1 MARYNSIQVSG
12 NVGTATTIIAPSQ
25 GLFTEFTGTAPY
37 SVTIPNPTIYTGGVN
52 TYYNSTAGN
61 ITLITPAGVYVGPGV
76 LPSQTSIVMPPT
88 SAISLASNGT
98 NYIVV
103 SFDGGP
109 QTAATNGQATYALGL
124 NGDIIQS
131 AATVNFMNANASTIN
146 AWGAGTNIN
155 IGATT
160 GTTTINNSLYVKGGV
175 VTVNSSQIQVEDK
188 TIEIGFVNPIS
199 YGSGTISVVRGVLS
213 GSTTF
218 TSPSGVKVSSA
229 ATYSSVP
236 QFSSSGQGT
245 GATFNVTTTGSG
257 TNYTGFTT
265 ITLVSGGSGYAIGDT
280 VQLPGSNLGGVTT
293 TNNLTFTIGN
303 VLASPWTS
311 TITGITDTTN
321 LVSGASVS
329 ATNGTGSLGSGGS
342 LYYISS
348 ILGGTSIV
356 ITSVG
361 GVVPTVGT
369 ITNITPGSADL
380 FANGGGMTLRGTT
393 DKTFLWSNTATGPL
407 SGNTAQAS
415 WVTSEGLHFGN
426 STASNMGIQTFV
438 GGGTGFNMLT
448 NGVTTGTFNL
458 ATDAVTVAFAT
469 AATTFT
475 IGKNSSG
482 VTTNIQGSTVNFNS
496 TTTINAASSPTFT
509 ATGLWG
515 QWSKAGFG
523 TTADPGAGAILATGN
538 ITAYYSDDRLKTRLG
553 NIENALEKLETL
565 TGFYY
570 EANEL
575 AQSLGYEAKREVGVS
590 AQEVNKIMPEIVRPA
605 PIDAKYMTI
614 HYEKLLPLVI
624 EAVKELSSIVKDIKT
639 QIGKE

>member
-1 MARYNSIQVSG
+1 
-12 NVGTATTIIAPSQ
+12 
-25 GLFTEFTGTAPY
+25 
-37 SVTIPNPTIYTGGVN
+37 
-52 TYYNSTAGN
+52 
-61 ITLITPAGVYVGPGV
+61 
-76 LPSQTSIVMPPT
+76 
-88 SAISLASNGT
+88 
-98 NYIVV
+98 
-103 SFDGGP
+103 
-109 QTAATNGQATYALGL
+109 
-124 NGDIIQS
+124 
-131 AATVNFMNANASTIN
+131 
-146 AWGAGTNIN
+146 
-155 IGATT
+155 
-160 GTTTINNSLYVKGGV
+160 
-175 VTVNSSQIQVEDK
+175 
-188 TIEIGFVNPIS
+188 
-199 YGSGTISVVRGVLS
+199 
-213 GSTTF
+213 
-218 TSPSGVKVSSA
+218 
-229 ATYSSVP
+229 
-236 QFSSSGQGT
+236 
-245 GATFNVTTTGSG
+245 
-257 TNYTGFTT
+257 
-265 ITLVSGGSGYAIGDT
+265 
-280 VQLPGSNLGGVTT
+280 
-293 TNNLTFTIGN
+293 
-303 VLASPWTS
+303 
-311 TITGITDTTN
+311 
-321 LVSGASVS
+321 LVSGANVS

-348 ILGGTSIV
+348 ILSGTSIV

-361 GVVPTVGT
+361 GVVPTAGT

-469 AATTFT
+469 QATTFT

-639 QIGKE
+639 QIGNE